1 MREKGRE
8 SCATLAVWGISRER
22 IGQLFSECCL
32 FSFFMYLSNTFVCWN
47 CVWTFVLLGFYERR
61 NVNVSLWKISFLHTL
76 KCQWTRNKDLKSET
90 YTIPFFFFFLTI
102 SKRMFSKINQFMYSL
117 LCLHESIK
125 NIPNYI
131 SHYIYP
137 VEIVGIARSQWTFKF
152 VIT

>member
-1 MREKGRE
+1 MREKERERE

-76 KCQWTRNKDLKSET
+76 KRQWTRNKDLKSET
-90 YTIPFFFFFLTI
+90 YTIPFFFFFFWQFLNECFRKSINLCIRFYVFTN
-102 SKRMFSKINQFMYSL
+102 RSKIFQITY
-117 LCLHESIK
+117 HVI
-125 NIPNYI
+125 YI
-131 SHYIYP
+131 SISR
-137 VEIVGIARSQWTFKF
+137 GNSGDSS
-152 VIT
+152 